1 MHARFVLALIFSTAT
16 KRGPVREKRPTKT
29 LGVIRKAAELL
40 AVLVVDLLPL
50 SPAQPFTKKMIY

>member
-1 MHARFVLALIFSTAT
+1 MLARFVLALIFSTAT

-50 SPAQPFTKKMIY
+50 ASATLY